1 MKNFLLVA
9 IGFIFLL
16 GGLFDKAYSQEVKK
30 TKSTKHFNESLFDI
44 TGKGEFSVEI
54 LLDEK
59 EYKIGKNVIGLV
71 IHNRRDED
79 VEGAGILIMLTD
91 EKGRNIGGSPVVTEK
106 GSGLYTVAGL
116 DLGKEGRMELKIE
129 IKKKTVIDSALFV
142 FPEVVKKKL
151 PAGQYTE

>member
-1 MKNFLLVA
+1 MKNILLVA
-9 IGFIFLL
+9 IGFILLL
-16 GGLFDKAYSQEVKK
+16 GGVFEKVYSQEA
-30 TKSTKHFNESLFDI
+30 TKPKFTKHFNESLFEI
-44 TGKGEFSVEI
+44 TGKGEFSIEI

-116 DLGKEGRMELKIE
+116 D
-129 IKKKTVIDSALFV
+129 
-142 FPEVVKKKL
+142 
-151 PAGQYTE
+151 